1 MNRSS
6 FDYVEINNQGCKLLN
21 QQRNPRLA
29 VGFFRTII
37 SRFRQALQVQIE
49 TEGSSVRSTS
59 AASTKLLPL
68 TLEGLCVLKHS
79 LAYNMDDRPSEDRK
93 SHPQQSFVL
102 HETGFGMSTDL
113 CFSHHE
119 MINAQFHMAMIL
131 FNLGLCFHLMG
142 RQQQKLTPSRRTSSG
157 GFVKARSLYCQALEL
172 LQECLNDS
180 SCCDHSTSN
189 GPQATGNE
197 LVDLLLLALLNNTAI
212 VCCIDLGQHT
222 HHSCHEI
229 DARNMAFVQ
238 YFSIFVDVVK
248 ENQQHRLMSSP
259 SGLDLFHR
267 NAHKLCNLFFRGSV
281 AAAA

>member
-1 MNRSS
+1 MNRPS

-49 TEGSSVRSTS
+49 TEGDRVRSPS
-59 AASTKLLPL
+59 PASTKLLPL
-68 TLEGLCVLKHS
+68 TPEDLRVLKHS
-79 LAYNMDDRPSEDRK
+79 LAFNMDDRPSEDKK
-93 SHPQQSFVL
+93 SHHQQSFVL
-102 HETGFGMSTDL
+102 HGTGFGMSTDL

-119 MINAQFHMAMIL
+119 MMNAQFHMAMIL

-142 RQQQKLTPSRRTSSG
+142 RQQQKVTPSRTSSG
-157 GFVKARSLYCQALEL
+157 EFVKARSLYCQALDL

-229 DARNMAFVQ
+229 DARNVAFVQ
-238 YFSIFVDVVK
+238 YFSNFVDVVK
-248 ENQQHRLMSSP
+248 ENQQHRLISSP
-259 SGLDLFHR
+259 SRLDVFSR
-267 NAHKLCNLFFRGSV
+267 NAHKLCGLFFRGSV